1 MQVSDFLQ
9 KYLTQD
15 AVVLTSYEAN
25 ITSHFDASLRQ
36 LWPEGRILIVTE
48 SAYRE
53 YVETTLLPAL
63 DANGRENAYCLCV
76 KTPGTTYQA
85 QIDESLGDGVVDG
98 LTGIASLGSC
108 DLFKAVRDRA
118 SILNVA
124 CCALLNELP
133 GTDLFDAC
141 GENRPCADALF
152 FDLDSIDHG
161 LHGDLREVVQFLEVD
176 IYALKADI
184 ATWRSLGKPVPACVI
199 DALNEAL
206 PPRIPLIGVH
216 SEDDLA
222 QLCEAYVWRAAAA
235 RLLREEGS
243 LKTVLDYARA
253 CADYQ
258 DLPIAQHARL
268 MAMLFD
274 SVMELESL
282 EISPEESAAHQPP
295 RDILK
300 RTLQQTLLDDGVNLS
315 WIKRA
320 DENYLDRNSLRL
332 MLNTLVM
339 NWDDYC
345 AKIRPIADMMHA
357 ICAQNPYYDDED
369 NLDASL
375 KNTWIHAARF
385 AGNGTFI
392 KIYNA
397 LGLIEPSLFV

>member
-9 KYLTQD
+9 KYLSSD
-15 AVVLTSYEAN
+15 AVILTSYAAH

-36 LWPEGRILIVTE
+36 LWPEGRILIVAE

-53 YVETTLLPAL
+53 YAETSLVSAL
-63 DANGRENAYCLCV
+63 DAHGRDHAYCLCV
-76 KTPGTTYQA
+76 KTPGMTYQA

-98 LTGIASLGSC
+98 LAGIVSLGSC
-108 DLFKAVRDRA
+108 ELFRAVRDRA

-133 GTDLFDAC
+133 ENDLFDSC
-141 GENRPCADALF
+141 GEKRPYADAVF
-152 FDLDSIDHG
+152 FDLDHIDRIFR
-161 LHGDLREVVQFLEVD
+161 GDLREAVQFLEVD

-184 ATWRSLGKPVPACVI
+184 VTWRALGKPIHAGAA

-206 PPRIPLIGVH
+206 PPRIPLIGIH
-216 SEDDLA
+216 SEDELS
-222 QLCEAYVWRAAAA
+222 QFCEAYVWRAAAA
-235 RLLREEGS
+235 RLLRREGS

-253 CADYQ
+253 SADYQ

-274 SVMELESL
+274 SVVELESL

-300 RTLQQTLLDDGVNLS
+300 RTLQQTLMEDGVNLN

-320 DENYLDRNSLRL
+320 EDNYLDRNTLRL
-332 MLNTLVM
+332 ALNTLVM

-357 ICAQNPYYDDED
+357 ICAQNPYHDDED
-369 NLDASL
+369 DIDLSL

-385 AGNGTFI
+385 ASNGSFL